1 MPIIRIETYIKA
13 NINLCFD
20 LSTSI
25 DLHKLSTAK
34 TNEEAI
40 AGTTSGLIKLNETVT
55 WQATHFGVRQKL
67 TSIISAFQ
75 KPFHFRD
82 EQVKGAF
89 KSFKHDHYFEQKG
102 DLVLMTDVF
111 DYESPFGILGKC
123 FNKLVLT
130 KYLTGFLTH
139 RNNMIKE
146 FAETDKWRTV
156 PFVDL

>member
-1 MPIIRIETYIKA
+1 MPIIRIETYINA
-13 NINLCFD
+13 SINLCFD

-40 AGTTSGLIKLNETVT
+40 AGITTGLIQLNETVT

-67 TSIISAFQ
+67 TSIITAHE

-82 EQVKGAF
+82 EQLKGAF
-89 KSFKHDHYFEQKG
+89 KSFTHDHYFEQKG
-102 DLVLMTDVF
+102 EMVLMTDVF
-111 DYESPFGILGKC
+111 DYESPYGIFGKC
-123 FNKLVLT
+123 FNHLVLT

-139 RNNMIKE
+139 RNEMIKE
-146 FAETDKWRTV
+146 FAETEKWRSV
-156 PFVDL
+156 PSVNL